1 MERHSHAAS
10 MLLMRLPSGSVSE
23 SVFVS
28 ALLMVVTGLAQVPAP
43 QPAIPLEPISAILEA
58 FKTHQIVLLGE
69 PHAIE
74 QAHAFRVALIRDPRF
89 SRIVNDIV
97 VECGNARF
105 QDVMDRFIRGDAI
118 PESSVQPAWR
128 NTVGSP
134 GTTCDL
140 PIYADFIRAVRAV
153 NAQLPKERQL
163 RVLLGDPPIDWDNVH
178 SFENALKW
186 AEARDSHI
194 ADVARREV
202 LAKRRRALMIFGDGH
217 LLRRNPRT
225 NYATEPDDLSGPFA
239 AILEKI
245 PGVRLFT
252 ISSLAVYKDL
262 TTIQADVDS
271 WRAPSLVLL
280 RGTTLGAEDFM
291 EYWAPAGGGGTRWLR
306 RAGKRTEIPK
316 DEWRTLRM
324 EDQFDALLYLGPP
337 SSMTRSR
344 LSPALC
350 ADSAYMEMRLSRM
363 SLVKQPTDGLKQY
376 CASLSQTTK

>member
-1 MERHSHAAS
+1 MKRAT
-10 MLLMRLPSGSVSE
+10 LVICG
-23 SVFVS
+23 VFVS
-28 ALLMVVTGLAQVPAP
+28 ALVTVTLMAQVPAP
-43 QPAIPLEPISAILEA
+43 KPAVPREPISAILEA
-58 FKTHQIVLLGE
+58 FKTHQIVVLGE

-74 QAHAFRVALIRDPRF
+74 QGHAFRLALIRDPRF

-97 VECGNARF
+97 VECGNVRY

-140 PIYADFIRAVRAV
+140 PIYSDFIRAVRAV

-178 SFENALKW
+178 SIEDALKW
-186 AEARDSHI
+186 AEARDTHI
-194 ADVARREV
+194 AEVVRREV
-202 LAKRRRALMIFGDGH
+202 LAKQRRALMIFGDGH

-225 NYATEPDDLSGPFA
+225 NYEREPDDLPGPFA
-239 AILEKI
+239 AILERG
-245 PGVRLFT
+245 PGATLFT
-252 ISSLAVYKDL
+252 ISSLAAYKDL
-262 TTIQADVDS
+262 KTIQADVDS
-271 WRAPSLVLL
+271 WRVPSLVLL
-280 RGTTLGAEDFM
+280 RGTALGAEDFM
-291 EYWAPAGGGGTRWLR
+291 EYWAAAGGGGTRWVR
-306 RAGKRTEIPK
+306 RDGKRTEIPK
-316 DEWRTLRM
+316 DQWRTLRM

-363 SLVKQPTDGLKQY
+363 SLVKQPTDGLKNY
-376 CASLSQTTK
+376 CASVTATAK